1 MHHSQCFRKNRLLE
15 IRLQVPAK
23 LHTRYMS
30 LNEALNLFSLA
41 PAFVKLLLLAVRRM
55 DIYTMGS
62 SVCMLSTIII
72 FIKLN
77 SCPKHFGSLV
87 PQSFGAKILLSSL
100 LLSLISN
107 STPFRIQSKLL
118 SSKCPFMIWPHLSIF
133 QYFKFLCVSI
143 GITNHFI

>member
-41 PAFVKLLLLAVRRM
+41 PAFVKLLLLTVRRM
-55 DIYTMGS
+55 DVYTMGS
-62 SVCMLSTIII
+62 SVCTLSTIII

-87 PQSFGAKILLSSL
+87 PQSFGAKILVSSL

-107 STPFRIQSKLL
+107 STPSGYSLNSLVQNVPS
-118 SSKCPFMIWPHLSIF
+118 
-133 QYFKFLCVSI
+133 
-143 GITNHFI
+143 